1 MDVRRK
7 SQDASRPPPRPRR
20 PSASL
25 PSVPLL
31 HTFDLTFAHGPTDGQ
46 PKSASAAVVAT
57 ATTTATGIGAGAGF
71 GLGIPRRTSAGALH
85 STAYRSGIT
94 SPVLSTNPQAA
105 TALTTNNTTI
115 RAVTPDQTEHRAQ
128 DDFGTIYSSRK
139 PAPAPPGAP
148 ATRGFGSM
156 SPPSSPPRSI
166 PTVAGGAVPNATTPG
181 GTRRQGIVFNDA
193 FPSSLDTVSSSPPPR
208 PSSVRPRGHTMDSP
222 YRQPSVTPPIESS
235 RHRVGSV
242 SSTGSMSSMPPHEEV
257 LRGPPV
263 SRQSPVVDSSGY
275 TSVYHTRPTELHIQT
290 GGTVREKRSS
300 TRAKL
305 MKRPS
310 RPSSP
315 MLSPPPS
322 VDSLPLPVP
331 TDDANWILRLMK
343 NLCGRMRGE
352 IAYQNEV
359 NGAWQTGLAYIED
372 DKGSLM
378 FDSGENGPF
387 HTAIIPDLRGCRVQ
401 PVDKPGMERPCLE
414 VVHPQTGNEV
424 LLWPLKAY
432 EGDLWLAALLCW
444 QQLRPTAVRLPT
456 STSSTPTSQSRPELM
471 RRGSSTSTAPNVI
484 KVSMVSLWDRGVAH
498 SPRTLVK
505 RASTR
510 DLRTSQT
517 GWRKVSCILYDNGEV
532 KLITEDTATT
542 LCVIPLPQLSRSA
555 IQQLDKSVLDE
566 DFCVAIFPIY
576 AATSTQLSLFRPVY
590 ISLDHRVL
598 FEVWFVLLR
607 AFTVPLVYELDDSDE
622 NDLVEVVDF
631 DAEPSSEMFR
641 VEKTINLRIIE
652 AKLGGP
658 TSPHANSLR
667 DRHAKNDQDPF
678 VGNYFAEVML
688 DGEIRART
696 ITKTTTRT
704 PFWRDDCE
712 FVDLPGSL
720 PSLTVRLKRVDG
732 NLENVNHQVQA
743 SLGLPRSGNLQ
754 EIIYGS
760 VDIPLHQLDRGKDH
774 EEWRQ
779 IYDERQQLLGTMLCK
794 VRHEELVVFM
804 AKDYQPL
811 SEMLHKFSA
820 GLTTQISDALP
831 GQLRRLAEIFLNI
844 FQVTNTSSEWLM
856 ALVEDEI
863 DGIGQ
868 QAHLK
873 KLRFSRRLKSSED
886 LDLANANEREALRD
900 MGKTL
905 AGEANLLFRGN
916 SLLTQALEFHMR
928 RLGTDYIEE
937 ILGDKI
943 YEINEI
949 NPNCEVDP
957 GKLQPGDDIDQHWE
971 QLLHFTNEIWDCVA
985 KSASRFPPE
994 LRHIL
999 KYIRAV
1005 AEDRYG
1011 DFLRTVAFTSVSG
1024 FLFLRFICPA
1034 ILNPKLFG
1042 LLRDY
1047 PRPKAQRTLTLIAKA
1062 LQALA
1067 NLSNIGKK
1075 EVWMEPM
1082 NRFLSARRQ
1091 SLKDF
1096 IDEVCAIPAERS
1108 NYILPA
1114 SYSTP
1119 ITILGRLA
1127 PLAREGFP
1135 TLPFLVDHARTF
1147 ASLVKLWA
1155 DHNQTSTSQARYD
1168 GDILKFHKH
1177 CVALQERANFC
1188 MNRIDEVR
1196 AADNENTSQPTDT
1209 DIALADAME
1218 HVSFADPS
1226 INTVSRGSSTTTPW
1240 MDHERPPGSSGGSSY
1255 DEDRAYGLRG
1265 HKSAERRTRGRH
1277 NKHPLGNSVDSQSS
1291 ARQAPH
1297 HGNMKSLRNGKNAK
1311 KFLSGILRKLDRDKS
1326 GSPDASSGSQLATG
1340 SSSAGSEKYGATTPT
1355 GTMRRDRDKSRGL
1368 GLGGLV
1374 EGWKD
1379 TS

>member
-1 MDVRRK
+1 
-7 SQDASRPPPRPRR
+7 
-20 PSASL
+20 
-25 PSVPLL
+25 
-31 HTFDLTFAHGPTDGQ
+31 
-46 PKSASAAVVAT
+46 
-57 ATTTATGIGAGAGF
+57 
-71 GLGIPRRTSAGALH
+71 
-85 STAYRSGIT
+85 
-94 SPVLSTNPQAA
+94 
-105 TALTTNNTTI
+105 
-115 RAVTPDQTEHRAQ
+115 
-128 DDFGTIYSSRK
+128 
-139 PAPAPPGAP
+139 
-148 ATRGFGSM
+148 
-156 SPPSSPPRSI
+156 
-166 PTVAGGAVPNATTPG
+166 
-181 GTRRQGIVFNDA
+181 
-193 FPSSLDTVSSSPPPR
+193 
-208 PSSVRPRGHTMDSP
+208 
-222 YRQPSVTPPIESS
+222 
-235 RHRVGSV
+235 
-242 SSTGSMSSMPPHEEV
+242 
-257 LRGPPV
+257 
-263 SRQSPVVDSSGY
+263 
-275 TSVYHTRPTELHIQT
+275 
-290 GGTVREKRSS
+290 
-300 TRAKL
+300 
-305 MKRPS
+305 
-310 RPSSP
+310 
-315 MLSPPPS
+315 
-322 VDSLPLPVP
+322 
-331 TDDANWILRLMK
+331 
-343 NLCGRMRGE
+343 MRGE
-352 IAYQNEV
+352 IAYQTEA
-359 NGAWQTGLAYIED
+359 NGPWYTGLGYIED
-372 DKGSLM
+372 ERGSLM

-401 PVDKPGMERPCLE
+401 PVDRLGMDRPCLE
-414 VVHPQTGNEV
+414 VTHPQNGSEV

-432 EGDLWLAALLCW
+432 EVDLWLAALLCW
-444 QQLRPTAVRLPT
+444 QQLRPSAIRLPT

-471 RRGSSTSTAPNVI
+471 RRGSSTASTAPNVI

-510 DLRTSQT
+510 DLRSVQT

-532 KLITEDTATT
+532 KLITEDTATI
-542 LCVIPLPQLSRSA
+542 LCIIPLTQLSRSA
-555 IQQLDKSVLDE
+555 IQQLDRSVLDE
-566 DFCVAIFPIY
+566 DFCLAIFPIY

-598 FEVWFVLLR
+598 FEVWFVLMR
-607 AFTVPLVYELDDSDE
+607 AFSVPLVYELDDSDE
-622 NDLVEVVDF
+622 NELVEVVDF
-631 DAEPSSEMFR
+631 DAEPTSDMFR

-652 AKLGGP
+652 AKLGAP
-658 TSPHANSLR
+658 TSPHTASLR
-667 DRHAKNDQDPF
+667 DRHAKTDQELF

-696 ITKTTTRT
+696 ITKTATRT

-732 NLENVNHQVQA
+732 NLDSVANQMQA
-743 SLGLPRSGNLQ
+743 TLGLSKSGNLP
-754 EIIYGS
+754 EVICGS
-760 VDIPLHQLDRGKDH
+760 VEIPLHQMDRGKDH

-794 VRHEELVVFM
+794 VRHEELIVFM

-811 SEMLHKFSA
+811 SEMLHKFSS
-820 GLTTQISDALP
+820 GLTSQISDALP

-844 FQVTNTSSEWLM
+844 FQVTNSSSEWLM

-863 DGIGQ
+863 DGIGH

-873 KLRFSRRLKSSED
+873 KMRFSRRLKSSEE
-886 LDLANANEREALRD
+886 LDLANAHEREALRD

-916 SLLTQALEFHMR
+916 SLLTQALEFYMR
-928 RLGTDYIEE
+928 RLGNDYIEE

-943 YEINEI
+943 FEINEI

-957 GKLQPGDDIDQHWE
+957 GKLQQGEDIEQHWD
-971 QLLHFTNEIWDCVA
+971 QLLQFTNEIWDCVA

-1047 PRPKAQRTLTLIAKA
+1047 PRPRAQRTLTLIAKA
-1062 LQALA
+1062 MQALA

-1108 NYILPA
+1108 NHVLPP

-1147 ASLVKLWA
+1147 ASLVRLWS
-1155 DHNQTSTSQARYD
+1155 DHNQTSASEARYD
-1168 GDILKFHKH
+1168 GDILKFHKQ
-1177 CVALQERANFC
+1177 CVALQERADFC

-1196 AADNENTSQPTDT
+1196 AADNENTSQPTDS
-1209 DIALADAME
+1209 DLALADAME
-1218 HVSFADPS
+1218 HVSFADS
-1226 INTVSRGSSTTTPW
+1226 SVNTMSRGSSSTTPW
-1240 MDHERPPGSSGGSSY
+1240 MDQERPPGSSGGSSY
-1255 DEDRAYGLRG
+1255 DEDRAQGGLRG
-1265 HKSAERRTRGRH
+1265 HKSTERRARGRH
-1277 NKHPLGNSVDSQSS
+1277 HKQHPLGSSIDSKRSS
-1291 ARQAPH
+1291 LQADKH
-1297 HGNMKSLRNGKNAK
+1297 KSLRNSKNAK
-1311 KFLSGILRKLDRDKS
+1311 KFLSGILRRLDRDKS
-1326 GSPDASSGSQLATG
+1326 GSPEASSSNQFATG
-1340 SSSAGSEKYGATTPT
+1340 SSSMGPDNIAKYGATTPT
-1355 GTMRRDRDKSRGL
+1355 GTLRRDKDRGRGM

>member
-1 MDVRRK
+1 MDV
-7 SQDASRPPPRPRR
+7 
-20 PSASL
+20 
-25 PSVPLL
+25 
-31 HTFDLTFAHGPTDGQ
+31 
-46 PKSASAAVVAT
+46 
-57 ATTTATGIGAGAGF
+57 
-71 GLGIPRRTSAGALH
+71 
-85 STAYRSGIT
+85 
-94 SPVLSTNPQAA
+94 
-105 TALTTNNTTI
+105 
-115 RAVTPDQTEHRAQ
+115 
-128 DDFGTIYSSRK
+128 
-139 PAPAPPGAP
+139 
-148 ATRGFGSM
+148 
-156 SPPSSPPRSI
+156 
-166 PTVAGGAVPNATTPG
+166 
-181 GTRRQGIVFNDA
+181 
-193 FPSSLDTVSSSPPPR
+193 
-208 PSSVRPRGHTMDSP
+208 P

-242 SSTGSMSSMPPHEEV
+242 SSTGSMSSMPPHEEL

-263 SRQSPVVDSSGY
+263 PRHSPVVESSGY
-275 TSVYHTRPTELHIQT
+275 PVVYHTRPTDLHIQT
-290 GGTVREKRSS
+290 GGAVRDKRGS

-315 MLSPPPS
+315 MMSPPPS
-322 VDSLPLPVP
+322 IDSLPLPVP
-331 TDDANWILRLMK
+331 TDDANWILRLMR

-352 IAYQNEV
+352 IAYQNEL
-359 NGAWQTGLAYIED
+359 NGPWYTGLGYID
-372 DKGSLM
+372 DERGSLM

-387 HTAIIPDLRGCRVQ
+387 HAAIISDLRGCRVQ
-401 PVDKPGMERPCLE
+401 PVDRPGLDRPCLE
-414 VVHPQTGNEV
+414 ILHPQTGNEL

-432 EGDLWLAALLCW
+432 EVDLWLAALLCW
-444 QQLRPTAVRLPT
+444 QQLRPSAVRLPN
-456 STSSTPTSQSRPELM
+456 STSSTPTSQSRPELI
-471 RRGSSTSTAPNVI
+471 RRGSSTASTGPNVI

-498 SPRTLVK
+498 SPRTLIK
-505 RASTR
+505 RSSAR
-510 DLRTSQT
+510 DLKSVQT

-532 KLITEDTATT
+532 KLITEDTATI
-542 LCVIPLPQLSRSA
+542 LCIIPLTQLSRSA
-555 IQQLDKSVLDE
+555 IQQLDRTVLDE
-566 DFCVAIFPIY
+566 EFCVAIFPIY

-598 FEVWFVLLR
+598 FEVWFVLMR
-607 AFTVPLVYELDDSDE
+607 AFTVPLIYELDDSDE

-631 DAEPSSEMFR
+631 DAEPTSEMFR

-658 TSPHANSLR
+658 TSPQTNSSR
-667 DRHAKNDQDPF
+667 DRYAKADQDPF

-696 ITKTTTRT
+696 ITKTATRT

-720 PSLTVRLKRVDG
+720 PSLTVRLKRLDG
-732 NLENVNHQVQA
+732 SPESVVNHVHA
-743 SLGLPRSGNLQ
+743 SFGFSKSGASVP
-754 EIIYGS
+754 EVICGC
-760 VDIPLHQLDRGKDH
+760 VDIPLHQMDRGREH

-779 IYDERQQLLGTMLCK
+779 ICDDRQQLIGTMLCK
-794 VRHEELVVFM
+794 VRHEELIVFM

-811 SEMLHKFSA
+811 SEMLHRFSA
-820 GLTTQISDALP
+820 GLTSQISDALP

-844 FQVTNTSSEWLM
+844 FQVTNSSSEWLM

-863 DGIGQ
+863 DGIGH

-873 KLRFSRRLKSSED
+873 KMRFSRRLKSTEEP
-886 LDLANANEREALRD
+886 DLANAHEREALRD

-916 SLLTQALEFHMR
+916 SLLTQALEFYMR
-928 RLGTDYIEE
+928 RLGNDYIEE
-937 ILGDKI
+937 ILADKI
-943 YEINEI
+943 FEINEI

-957 GKLQPGDDIDQHWE
+957 GKLQQGEDMEQHWE
-971 QLLHFTNEIWDCVA
+971 QLLQFTNEIWDCVA
-985 KSASRFPPE
+985 KSAARFPPE

-1047 PRPKAQRTLTLIAKA
+1047 PRPRAQRTLTLIAKA

-1096 IDEVCAIPAERS
+1096 IDEICAIPAERS
-1108 NYILPA
+1108 NHVLPA

-1135 TLPFLVDHARTF
+1135 TLPFLVDHSRNF
-1147 ASLVKLWA
+1147 ASLVRLWA
-1155 DHNQTSTSQARYD
+1155 DHNQTSAHEARYD
-1168 GDILKFHKH
+1168 GDILRFHKQ
-1177 CVALQERANFC
+1177 CIALQERANFC

-1196 AADNENTSQPTDT
+1196 AADNENASQPTDS
-1209 DIALADAME
+1209 DLALADAME
-1218 HVSFADPS
+1218 HVSFADSS
-1226 INTVSRGSSTTTPW
+1226 INTMSRGSSTTPW

-1255 DEDRAYGLRG
+1255 DEERTSGLRS
-1265 HKSAERRTRGRH
+1265 HKSSDRRARGRSSK
-1277 NKHPLGNSVDSQSS
+1277 NPHPLGSS
-1291 ARQAPH
+1291 MDPQESSWKDNQR
-1297 HGNMKSLRNGKNAK
+1297 KSLRNSKNAK
-1311 KFLSGILRKLDRDKS
+1311 KFLSGILRRLDRDKS
-1326 GSPDASSGSQLATG
+1326 GSPDPSSGTHLTTG
-1340 SSSAGSEKYGATTPT
+1340 PSSAGSEHIAKYSATTPT
-1355 GTMRRDRDKSRGL
+1355 GTMRRDRDKSRGM

-1374 EGWKD
+1374 EGWKEP
-1379 TS
+1379 S

>member
-1 MDVRRK
+1 
-7 SQDASRPPPRPRR
+7 
-20 PSASL
+20 
-25 PSVPLL
+25 
-31 HTFDLTFAHGPTDGQ
+31 
-46 PKSASAAVVAT
+46 
-57 ATTTATGIGAGAGF
+57 
-71 GLGIPRRTSAGALH
+71 
-85 STAYRSGIT
+85 
-94 SPVLSTNPQAA
+94 
-105 TALTTNNTTI
+105 
-115 RAVTPDQTEHRAQ
+115 
-128 DDFGTIYSSRK
+128 
-139 PAPAPPGAP
+139 
-148 ATRGFGSM
+148 
-156 SPPSSPPRSI
+156 
-166 PTVAGGAVPNATTPG
+166 
-181 GTRRQGIVFNDA
+181 
-193 FPSSLDTVSSSPPPR
+193 
-208 PSSVRPRGHTMDSP
+208 
-222 YRQPSVTPPIESS
+222 
-235 RHRVGSV
+235 
-242 SSTGSMSSMPPHEEV
+242 MPPHEEV

-263 SRQSPVVDSSGY
+263 PRRSPVLESPGY
-275 TSVYHTRPTELHIQT
+275 SSVYHTRPTDLHIQT
-290 GGTVREKRSS
+290 GGIVKDKRGS

-305 MKRPS
+305 MKRTS
-310 RPSSP
+310 RPTSP

-331 TDDANWILRLMK
+331 TDDANWILRLMN

-352 IAYQNEV
+352 VAYQNET
-359 NGAWQTGLAYIED
+359 NGPWYTGLCYIEAER
-372 DKGSLM
+372 GSLM

-401 PVDKPGMERPCLE
+401 PLNRPGMDRPCLE
-414 VVHPQTGNEV
+414 IVHPQTGSEV
-424 LLWPLKAY
+424 LLWPLKTY
-432 EGDLWLAALLCW
+432 EVELWLAALLCW
-444 QQLRPTAVRLPT
+444 QQLRPSYIRLPT
-456 STSSTPTSQSRPELM
+456 SASSTPTSQTRPELI
-471 RRGSSTSTAPNVI
+471 RRGSSTASTAPNVI
-484 KVSMVSLWDRGVAH
+484 KVSMVSLWDKGIAH
-498 SPRTLVK
+498 SPRALVR

-510 DLRTSQT
+510 DLRSAQM
-517 GWRKVSCILYDNGEV
+517 GWKKVSCILYDSGEV
-532 KLITEDTATT
+532 KLITEDNGTI
-542 LCVIPLPQLSRSA
+542 LCIIPLTQLSRSA
-555 IQQLDKSVLDE
+555 IQQLDRSVLE
-566 DFCVAIFPIY
+566 EEFCIAIFPIY
-576 AATSTQLSLFRPVY
+576 ATTSTQLSLFRPVF
-590 ISLDHRVL
+590 ISLDHRIL

-607 AFTVPLVYELDDSDE
+607 AFTVPLIYALDDSDE
-622 NDLVEVVDF
+622 DDLIEVVDF
-631 DAEPSSEMFR
+631 DADPASEMFR

-658 TSPHANSLR
+658 TSPHTASSR
-667 DRHAKNDQDPF
+667 ERHGRNDQDAF

-696 ITKTTTRT
+696 ITKPATRT

-720 PSLTVRLKRVDG
+720 PSLSVRLKRIEG
-732 NLENVNHQVQA
+732 NLESMAHHFQA

-754 EIIYGS
+754 DVVCGS
-760 VDIPLHQLDRGKDH
+760 LEIPLHQLDRSKDH

-779 IYDERQQLLGTMLCK
+779 IYDERQQLIGTMLCK

-804 AKDYQPL
+804 ARDYQPV
-811 SEMLHKFSA
+811 SEMLHNFSS
-820 GLTTQISDALP
+820 GLTSQISDALP

-873 KLRFSRRLKSSED
+873 KIRFSRRLKSSED
-886 LDLANANEREALRD
+886 LDVANANEREALRD

-928 RLGTDYIEE
+928 RLGSDYIEE

-943 YEINEI
+943 FEINEI

-957 GKLQPGDDIDQHWE
+957 GKLQQGEDIDQHWDR
-971 QLLHFTNEIWDCVA
+971 LLQFTKEIWECVA
-985 KSASRFPPE
+985 RSASKFPAE

-1082 NRFLSARRQ
+1082 NRFLSSRRQ

-1096 IDEVCAIPAERS
+1096 IDEICAIPAERS
-1108 NYILPA
+1108 NHILPA

-1119 ITILGRLA
+1119 ITILGRLS

-1135 TLPFLVDHARTF
+1135 SLPFLIDHARNF
-1147 ASLVKLWA
+1147 ASLVRLWT
-1155 DHNQTSTSQARYD
+1155 DHNHTSHSDARYD
-1168 GDILKFHKH
+1168 GDLFKFHKL
-1177 CVALQERANFC
+1177 CIALQERADAC
-1188 MNRIDEVR
+1188 MNRIDAVR
-1196 AADNENTSQPTDT
+1196 AADNENTSQPTDS
-1209 DIALADAME
+1209 DLALADAME
-1218 HVSFADPS
+1218 HVSLADLS
-1226 INTVSRGSSTTTPW
+1226 VHTISRGSNSITPW
-1240 MDHERPPGSSGGSSY
+1240 MDNERPPGSSGGSSF
-1255 DEDRAYGLRG
+1255 DDSLRG
-1265 HKSAERRTRGRH
+1265 HKSADKRARGRPS
-1277 NKHPLGNSVDSQSS
+1277 KHTPWSSVDSPGSS
-1291 ARQAPH
+1291 HLPGHTH
-1297 HGNMKSLRNGKNAK
+1297 HHATIKSLRNGKNAK

-1326 GSPDASSGSQLATG
+1326 GSPDASSSSQSGSQFAAG
-1340 SSSAGSEKYGATTPT
+1340 SSGSGNNKDIQSGTSTPT
-1355 GTMRRDRDKSRGL
+1355 GTVRRDKERSRGL

-1374 EGWKD
+1374 EGWKE
-1379 TS
+1379 TGL